1 MSTIGSVHVLRFA
14 VAESIY
20 AVAIARVVEI
30 ASRVAIAPLPGAPS
44 FVEGVFSYRRS
55 ACVTISLR
63 RRFGHPA
70 RRPALDEHI
79 VVVRGRRR
87 LLGLIVDRAL
97 GDDVIA
103 DAAIEPS
110 DTSPL
115 VPGVVPREDGVI
127 LIHDVDALLTDA
139 EERSVD
145 ESLNAG

>member
-1 MSTIGSVHVLRFA
+1 VHVLRFA
-14 VAESIY
+14 VADSVY
-20 AVAIARVVEI
+20 AVAIGRVVEI
-30 ASRVAIAPLPGAPS
+30 APRVSIAPLPGAPS
-44 FVEGVFSYRRS
+44 FVEGVFSYRHA

-79 VVVRGRRR
+79 VVVRGRQR

-97 GDDVIA
+97 GDDVLP
-103 DAAIEPS
+103 DEAIEPS
-110 DTSPL
+110 DASAL
-115 VPGVVPREDGVI
+115 VPGVVPREDGII

-139 EERSVD
+139 EENAVD